1 MPERHSLWRKVGLVA
16 GSSHGA
22 FAAVRQVEENFI
34 SSKIRVGGIQI
45 LTFVDIQ
52 CGEVLFQVSL
62 QKFSS
67 HSRWAL
73 IKVDQDLRNQGMES

>member
-1 MPERHSLWRKVGLVA
+1 MPERLFFWRKVGLVA

-34 SSKIRVGGIQI
+34 ASKIRVGGIQI

-67 HSRWAL
+67 HGRWAL
-73 IKVDQDLRNQGMES
+73 IKVDQDLRNQGMEF